1 MKILSLILV
10 ATLLLVAGCGKKAET
25 DPKKLLGKDPH
36 AGLDMERMKSMM
48 QKPHGEMAETGGL
61 DLDAMLSGLPEGW
74 TRSEPTSSMRLA
86 QIALAPAKGDKDPA
100 DLAVF
105 HFPGSGGSSAENIR
119 RWQSQFKGPKG
130 EPGPDIAKT
139 DTTMVG
145 LLTVVT
151 TDVTGTQL
159 AQGGTMG
166 PDKDAPNSRMIA
178 TVIETPSGNWFI
190 KVVGSVKTVAA
201 HETKVRDFIKR
212 AKLKDSPHS

>member
-1 MKILSLILV
+1 MKFMSLILL
-10 ATLLLVAGCGKKAET
+10 AALLMVAGCGKKAET

-48 QKPHGEMAETGGL
+48 QKPHGEIAETGGL
-61 DLDAMLSGLPEGW
+61 DLDAMLSNLPEGW

-86 QIALAPAKGDKDPA
+86 QISLVPAKGDKDSA
-100 DLAVF
+100 DLAIF
-105 HFPGSGGSSAENIR
+105 HFPRSGGSSAENIR
-119 RWQSQFKGPKG
+119 RWQNQFKGPKG
-130 EPGPDIAKT
+130 ESGPEIAKT
-139 DTTMVG
+139 DTMMVG

-159 AQGGTMG
+159 AQGGMMG

-178 TVIETPSGNWFI
+178 SVIETPSGNWFI
-190 KVVGSVKTVAA
+190 KVVGPAKTVAA
-201 HETKVRDFIKR
+201 HEKKIRDFIRR